1 MNDIIIAG
9 IGGQGN
15 IMLSRVI
22 CQLFMN
28 RGFEVK
34 SAENIGMSQRG
45 GSVVSY
51 IRVGDEVGPIVP
63 DGKADI
69 LIGLE
74 ISEAARNVNKINK
87 DSVVVL
93 NNRFVRPKN
102 SDLKKKQIL
111 NFFEPNFPK
120 LYIVN
125 AHDIALE
132 LNMPKTENIT
142 MLTLICKK
150 GILPF
155 SKEEILTVLSQ
166 VLSPPMYE
174 MNKILVEKIY
184 EKY

>member
-15 IMLSRVI
+15 ILLSRVV

-28 RGFEVK
+28 RGFDVK

-51 IRVGDEVGPIVP
+51 VRVGDDVGPIVP
-63 DGKADI
+63 DGRADI

-74 ISEAARNVNKINK
+74 ISEAARSINKVNKNSLI
-87 DSVVVL
+87 VL
-93 NNRFVRPKN
+93 NDRFVRPKN
-102 SDLKKKQIL
+102 SDLKKQRIL
-111 NFFEPNFPK
+111 KFFEENFPK

-125 AHDIALE
+125 AHTIAFE
-132 LNMPKTENIT
+132 LNIPKAENIT

-155 SKEEILTVLSQ
+155 SKEEILKALKQ
-166 VLSPPMYE
+166 VLSPRMYE

-184 EKY
+184 ERY

>member
-15 IMLSRVI
+15 ILLSRVI

-28 RGFEVK
+28 RGFDVK

-51 IRVGDEVGPIVP
+51 IRTEGNVGPIVP

-74 ISEAARNVNKINK
+74 MCEAARNVNKINK

-102 SDLKKKQIL
+102 SDLKKRQIL
-111 NFFEPNFPK
+111 NFFETSFPK

-125 AHDIALE
+125 AHEIAFE
-132 LNMPKTENIT
+132 LNMSKAENIT
-142 MLTLICKK
+142 MLALICKE
-150 GILPF
+150 GVLPF
-155 SKEEILTVLSQ
+155 SKEEILKALEQ
-166 VLSPPMYE
+166 VMSSKMYE

-184 EKY
+184 ERY

>member
-15 IMLSRVI
+15 ILLSRVI
-22 CQLFMN
+22 CQLFTN
-28 RGFEVK
+28 RGFDVK

-51 IRVGDEVGPIVP
+51 IRVGDNVGPIVP
-63 DGKADI
+63 DGEADI

-74 ISEAARNVNKINK
+74 ITEAARNINKINK
-87 DSVVVL
+87 DSLIIL
-93 NNRFVRPKN
+93 NDRFVKPKN
-102 SDLKKKQIL
+102 SELEKQQIL
-111 NFFEPNFPK
+111 KYFEKNFRK
-120 LYIVN
+120 LTIIN
-125 AHDIALE
+125 ACNIAFK
-132 LNMPKTENIT
+132 LNMPKAENIT

-150 GILPF
+150 GILHF

-174 MNKILVEKIY
+174 MNKILVEKVY

>member
-15 IMLSRVI
+15 ILLSRVV

-28 RGFEVK
+28 RGFDVK

-45 GSVVSY
+45 GSVVSF
-51 IRVGDEVGPIVP
+51 IRVGDDVGPIVP

-74 ISEAARNVNKINK
+74 MSEAARNVNKVNK
-87 DSVVVL
+87 DSVIVL

-102 SDLKKKQIL
+102 SDLKKQQIL
-111 NFFEPNFPK
+111 KFFEENFSK
-120 LYIVN
+120 LNVIN
-125 AHDIALE
+125 AHDIAFE
-132 LNMPKTENIT
+132 LNMPKAENIT
-142 MLTLICKK
+142 MLALICKE

-155 SKEEILTVLSQ
+155 SKEEILKALEQ
-166 VLSPPMYE
+166 VLTPKMYE

-184 EKY
+184 ERY

>member
-15 IMLSRVI
+15 ILLSRVI

-28 RGFEVK
+28 RGFDVK

-63 DGKADI
+63 DGKANI

-74 ISEAARNVNKINK
+74 MSEAARNVNKINK
-87 DSVVVL
+87 NSLVVL

-102 SDLKKKQIL
+102 SDLKNNK
-111 NFFEPNFPK
+111 
-120 LYIVN
+120 YS
-125 AHDIALE
+125 
-132 LNMPKTENIT
+132 T
-142 MLTLICKK
+142 
-150 GILPF
+150 
-155 SKEEILTVLSQ
+155 SLSQ
-166 VLSPPMYE
+166 TFQ
-174 MNKILVEKIY
+174 NFIY
-184 EKY
+184 